1 MTQYVIDNFRGVN
14 KVILKKEIEQY
25 QQHDEEY
32 LKKNEKLIEELKKQ
46 ENKEYFVS
54 LDNNKKQ
61 KLISLQ
67 SDYKYE
73 DEESEESTIDDEI
86 NKILNRYNNFQKKA
100 IHKHLNEFIR
110 EHLKKWTKK
119 NKKGDEENE
128 K

>member
-25 QQHDEEY
+25 QQNYEGY

-46 ENKEYFVS
+46 ENKEYFAS

-100 IHKHLNEFIR
+100 IHTHLNEFIR
-110 EHLKKWTKK
+110 EHLKKWTNKD
-119 NKKGDEENE
+119 KKGDEEND